1 MFIIFVWIFI
11 YLAHSYLSIMYGT
24 STFDY
29 AYVLQKVY
37 FGIQILILVLHIKS
51 FVLLTCLFNYLIT
64 FDQTLTFFESIR

>member
-1 MFIIFVWIFI
+1 
-11 YLAHSYLSIMYGT
+11 MYGT

-29 AYVLQKVY
+29 AYVLQKVN

-64 FDQTLTFFESIR
+64 FDQTITFFESVR